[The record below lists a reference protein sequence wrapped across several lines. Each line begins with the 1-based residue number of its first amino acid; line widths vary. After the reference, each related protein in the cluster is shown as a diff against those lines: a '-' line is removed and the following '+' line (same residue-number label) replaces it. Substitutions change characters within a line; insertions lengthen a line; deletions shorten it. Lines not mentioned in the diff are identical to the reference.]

1 MSLSRS
7 TCMRG
12 HLLYVNAH
20 THQQLKRLPVMT
32 KASLSAP
39 AAMSAAGVRMLK
51 KNPDA
56 ALAWFATPAEA
67 RDGHN
72 ATKQS
77 PSASS
82 DRRLAFLPAGQGSG
96 EEGRPHTPPR
106 EETRGQAATR
116 GGEVE
121 HAHRVLPSRRPPIF
135 PQRPQPWARQ
145 PARSRRPSRA
155 RASLRP
161 SGAASPPAPRHAAGG
176 E

>member
-1 MSLSRS
+1 
-7 TCMRG
+7 MRG

-39 AAMSAAGVRMLK
+39 AAISAAGVRMLK

-121 HAHRVLPSRRPPIF
+121 HAHRVLPSRRPPILA
-135 PQRPQPWARQ
+135 PQAWTRQ
-145 PARSRRPSRA
+145 PARP
-155 RASLRP
+155 
-161 SGAASPPAPRHAAGG
+161 
-176 E
+176 